1 MCVYVCMC
9 VCVCV
14 WLVCFYHFSY
24 LIQVLAYTYKA
35 LSDHHVFLEGSL
47 LKPNMVTAGQSCK
60 TKYTPEQNAKATV
73 LAMSRAIPPAV
84 PGNTPFLLWFE
95 LYGQVNTC
103 ACTCAFSWAG
113 LVRKTLMDSFMRILS
128 PVATALLSITKTRQY
143 SFDPLKPHFYTVK
156 LGFTGVYIIFLISA

>member
-1 MCVYVCMC
+1 MCVGGGGGGGGGADVG
-9 VCVCV
+9 
-14 WLVCFYHFSY
+14 WSGGGICFVFHLSY

-73 LAMSRAIPPAV
+73 LAMSRAVPPAV

-95 LYGQVNTC
+95 
-103 ACTCAFSWAG
+103 FFG
-113 LVRKTLMDSFMRILS
+113 LIDF
-128 PVATALLSITKTRQY
+128 
-143 SFDPLKPHFYTVK
+143 LKVMSNHPHFSDIP
-156 LGFTGVYIIFLISA
+156 VYAYIFLSGCLFPYSMN